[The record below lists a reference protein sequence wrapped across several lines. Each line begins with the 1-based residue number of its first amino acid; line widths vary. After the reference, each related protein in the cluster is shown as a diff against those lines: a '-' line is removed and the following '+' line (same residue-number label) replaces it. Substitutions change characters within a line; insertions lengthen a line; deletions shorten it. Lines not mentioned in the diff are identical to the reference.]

1 MAQLNVKL
9 GDDQIAALRAYAA
22 RRRTPVSWIVK
33 DYIAYLLAGGQPVL
47 PPDPDTFSPGELAAI
62 AQSGGAFGW
71 LAEEPELYSV
81 DDGEA
86 V

>member
-22 RRRTPVSWIVK
+22 RRRTPVSWLVK

-47 PPDPDTFSPGELAAI
+47 PPEPDISSADLAAMVQ
-62 AQSGGAFGW
+62 AGGAFSW